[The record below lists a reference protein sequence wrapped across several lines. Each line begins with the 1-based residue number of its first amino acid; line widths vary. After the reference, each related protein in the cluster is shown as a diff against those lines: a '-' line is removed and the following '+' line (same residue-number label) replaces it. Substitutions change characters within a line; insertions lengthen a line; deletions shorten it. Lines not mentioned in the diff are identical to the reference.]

1 MPKRAATSKVP
12 PTKRALTSVNHATV
26 QPANTVDPRATVAP
40 SSSVIP
46 ASPSELHEEDVRDM
60 LRMWSERVGHGAAAL
75 DAVFPF
81 VKKAAP
87 RPPRPP
93 PPPKKVLGADP
104 DPSTWPVM
112 RSVHHNPANPL
123 HRHIDGLY
131 GKLHPRIQ
139 QEMRRLLRF

>member
-1 MPKRAATSKVP
+1 MPKRAAASKGSP
-12 PTKRALTSVNHATV
+12 PKRALTEVNEATV
-26 QPANTVDPRATVAP
+26 QPASTTDPRATVAP

-46 ASPSELHEEDVRDM
+46 ASPSELHEEDVQDM
-60 LRMWSERVGHGAAAL
+60 LRMWSERVGHGTAAL

-104 DPSTWPVM
+104 DPSKWPVM
-112 RSVHHNPANPL
+112 RSVSNPANPL

-131 GKLHPRIQ
+131 GNLHPRIQ
-139 QEMRRLLRF
+139 QEMRRLFRF